1 MFSVFELIEPI
12 EEHNYDRIPSKSSK
26 MHCMLAARQCISIES
41 EEVPDI
47 IFAYG
52 CKASEDDI
60 ETAVFAKTGLRT
72 PWLKDSFSTFMKNFE
87 KRVGIVTWE
96 LVPEAGRTIAEK
108 EACLKAALDYL
119 EFKKIEVVRSFSFS
133 FQAIDPN
140 DDLIDDEEMSD
151 HIYLD
156 TGFKSEW
163 YPHRVSDCEEVPTL
177 PTMPTIEVSLP
188 TVPTTEVPLLTE
200 PTMPTT
206 EVSMPT
212 EPTMPTTEVSMPTV
226 PTVPTAKT
234 YICPDCNMIFKNKYA
249 KCDHKRRGKCSA
261 K

>member
-1 MFSVFELIEPI
+1 
-12 EEHNYDRIPSKSSK
+12 
-26 MHCMLAARQCISIES
+26 MLAARQCISKES
-41 EEVPDI
+41 DEVPDI
-47 IFAYG
+47 ILAYG
-52 CKASEDDI
+52 CKATEDDI
-60 ETAVFAKTGLRT
+60 ETAVFTKTGLRT
-72 PWLKDSFSTFMKNFE
+72 PWIKDSFSAFMKNFE

-96 LVPEAGRTIAEK
+96 LVPEAGRSIAEK
-108 EACLKAALDYL
+108 EECLKAALAYL

-163 YPHRVSDCEEVPTL
+163 YPHRVSDCEEVSTL
-177 PTMPTIEVSLP
+177 PTMPTIEV
-188 TVPTTEVPLLTE
+188 PL
-200 PTMPTT
+200 
-206 EVSMPT
+206 PT
-212 EPTMPTTEVSMPTV
+212 EPTMPTTEVSLPTV
-226 PTVPTAKT
+226 PTMPTAKT